1 MLARLLA
8 SIVLASAAGAA
19 FADQGSFLGFQA
31 VGPRHWGT
39 LPAEQRERLLRD
51 AYACNRPPGQSLDQR
66 ERCQDRQ
73 RAARQAVLDQA
84 VANHRLAGSQRQ
96 EMRRLYEEQS
106 VPLR

>member
-19 FADQGSFLGFQA
+19 FAEQGSFLGFQA
-31 VGPRHWGT
+31 VGPRRWGT

-51 AYACNRPPGQSLDQR
+51 AYACNRPGQSLDQR

-96 EMRRLYEEQS
+96 EMRGLYEEQS

>member
-19 FADQGSFLGFQA
+19 FADQGSFMGFQA
-31 VGPRHWGT
+31 VGPRQWGT
-39 LPAEQRERLLRD
+39 LPAGQRESLLRD
-51 AYACNRPPGQSLDQR
+51 AHACNRPGQSPDQR

-73 RAARQAVLDQA
+73 RAARQAVLEQT
-84 VANHRLAGSQRQ
+84 VANHQATVPQRQ
-96 EMRRLYEEQS
+96 EMRRLYDEQS